1 MSRYIHLNPVR
12 VSVTRKQTVAG
23 RQAALRDYR
32 WSSYRAMIG
41 LTKAD
46 EWLVTKDTLSR
57 WGTGVRE
64 QQREYA
70 RHVEQGLMEDIADPT
85 EKARAQSIL
94 GRDRFLDRIRRI
106 LLKRGSGDRES
117 QAVRRQLTAESV
129 DAVVNRVARAYKVEP
144 NDVRNATMG
153 QRGNEARQV
162 AMWLAHE
169 RCGAVTTVREIGKAM
184 GGVSG
189 SAIVVAHRRITQR
202 LTRDKHLRR
211 IVAMLS

>member
-12 VSVTRKQTVAG
+12 VSVTRKQTDAR

-64 QQREYA
+64 QQR
-70 RHVEQGLMEDIADPT
+70 
-85 EKARAQSIL
+85 
-94 GRDRFLDRIRRI
+94 
-106 LLKRGSGDRES
+106 
-117 QAVRRQLTAESV
+117 
-129 DAVVNRVARAYKVEP
+129 
-144 NDVRNATMG
+144 
-153 QRGNEARQV
+153 GNEARQV

-169 RCGAVTTVREIGKAM
+169 RCGAVTTVRETGKMM
-184 GGVSG
+184 GGVNG
-189 SAIVVAHRRITQR
+189 AAVVVAHRRIPQR
-202 LTRDKHLRR
+202 LTRDTHLRR